1 MEHNRQDKHK
11 LSEEY
16 DRLASKF
23 TELYLAGRERGRDA
37 MLEALDNAQ
46 EHLLKFEVIS
56 AEYGEELKQTLARD
70 LDQVISEAQRLGE
83 EAKERF
89 HPTRLS
95 AGALASLA
103 NALELTSNALHDL
116 SEKTRKNH
124 VYKTGEVTSAGT
136 LTCQACQAQLQ
147 LKKTGPIPPCPKCS
161 QTSFTK
167 SH

>member
-1 MEHNRQDKHK
+1 MKNIDLDKQK
-11 LSEEY
+11 LAEEY

-46 EHLLKFEVIS
+46 DQLLKFEVIS

-70 LDQVISEAQRLGE
+70 LDQVISDAQRLGE
-83 EAKERF
+83 EARERF

-103 NALELTSNALHDL
+103 NALELTSNALHGL
-116 SEKTRKNH
+116 SEKARNPH
-124 VYKTGEVTSAGT
+124 IYRTGEVTSAGT
-136 LTCQACQAQLQ
+136 LTCQSCKTQIQ
-147 LKKTGPIPPCPKCS
+147 LKETGPIPACPKCS
-161 QTSFTK
+161 HTLFSK

>member
-1 MEHNRQDKHK
+1 MKNNDPDKHK
-11 LSEEY
+11 LTEEY

-37 MLEALDNAQ
+37 MLEALDKAQ
-46 EHLLKFEVIS
+46 DQLLKFEVIS
-56 AEYGEELKQTLARD
+56 AEYGEELKQSLARD
-70 LDQVISEAQRLGE
+70 LDQVISDAQRLGE
-83 EAKERF
+83 EAKEKF

-103 NALELTSNALHDL
+103 NALELTSNALHGL
-116 SEKTRKNH
+116 TEKTRKPH
-124 VYKTGEVTSAGT
+124 IYKTGEVTSAGT

-147 LKKTGPIPPCPKCS
+147 FKKTGPIPPCPKCS